1 MSSSSSKR
9 KSDYIGHRVQRTG
22 LFSSASPVLKRF
34 IVPLSRWKRYIEK
47 GSKRAVSS
55 DPPTERSD
63 KSDQKVDNIVAV
75 YNGSGTDLTHRRVRS
90 SSGGNI
96 PESIMTSIGMEEE
109 LDQIY
114 QKDGNKAVENHQLVI
129 MTSIGMEEELDQI
142 YQKDGNKAVENH
154 QLVNMTLPETA
165 AE

>member
-90 SSGGNI
+90 SSGI
-96 PESIMTSIGMEEE
+96 
-109 LDQIY
+109 
-114 QKDGNKAVENHQLVI
+114 
-129 MTSIGMEEELDQI
+129 
-142 YQKDGNKAVENH
+142 
-154 QLVNMTLPETA
+154 
-165 AE
+165 